1 MKNNKQVLTMEQGME
16 AIMNIIAE
24 AGFKQEPIAP
34 PSSSTEKKKEI
45 SQEETVY
52 DGYGHVIAKNGKKTT
67 TGYKKGA
74 KRVLNAK
81 DSQRKDL
88 LDAAEVILNR
98 VAAFEGKVGRNS
110 VEGVIVRMA
119 DADYSVKCAGHAKP
133 EFADREEGF
142 VAEKNYITRGKAVN
156 HAPAIAKAL
165 VAEIENEFLKTKIG
179 NQNGFSVT
187 LLEAKSSGIRF
198 EIKNENGVA
207 AEYSYKITKKRARVI
222 IE

>member
-1 MKNNKQVLTMEQGME
+1 MKNKQVLTMEQGME

-34 PSSSTEKKKEI
+34 SS

-156 HAPAIAKAL
+156 HAPAIAKVL
-165 VAEIENEFLKTKIG
+165 VAEIENEFSKSNIG
-179 NQNGFSVT
+179 NGKSVT

-207 AEYSYKITKKRARVI
+207 AEYSYKITKKRARVVLG
-222 IE
+222 

>member
-34 PSSSTEKKKEI
+34 SSTEKKEEI

-74 KRVLNAK
+74 KRVLNSK
-81 DSQRKDL
+81 DSLRRDL

-110 VEGVIVRMA
+110 VEGVVVRMA

-142 VAEKNYITRGKAVN
+142 VAEKSYITRGKAVN

-165 VAEIENEFLKTKIG
+165 VAEIENEFSKSNIG
-179 NQNGFSVT
+179 NGKSVT

-207 AEYSYKITKKRARVI
+207 AEYSYKITKKRARVVLG
-222 IE
+222 

>member
-1 MKNNKQVLTMEQGME
+1 MNNKQVLTMEQGME
-16 AIMNIIAE
+16 AIMNILAE

-34 PSSSTEKKKEI
+34 SS

-81 DSQRKDL
+81 DTQRRDL

-110 VEGVIVRMA
+110 VEGVVVRMA
-119 DADYSVKCAGHAKP
+119 DADYTVKCAGHAKP

-142 VAEKNYITRGKAVN
+142 VAEKNYLTRGKAVN
-156 HAPAIAKAL
+156 HAPAIAKVL
-165 VAEIENEFLKTKIG
+165 VAEVENEFLKTKIG
-179 NQNGFSVT
+179 NGKSVT
-187 LLEAKSSGIRF
+187 LLEAKASGIRF
-198 EIKNENGVA
+198 EIKNENGTA
-207 AEYSYKITKKRARVI
+207 AEYSYKITKKRARVVLG
-222 IE
+222 

>member
-16 AIMNIIAE
+16 AIMNILAE

-34 PSSSTEKKKEI
+34 SSTEKKKEI

-74 KRVLNAK
+74 KRVLNSK

-142 VAEKNYITRGKAVN
+142 VAEKNYLTRGKAVN
-156 HAPAIAKAL
+156 HAPAIAKVL

-207 AEYSYKITKKRARVI
+207 AEYSYKITKKRARVVLG
-222 IE
+222 

>member
-1 MKNNKQVLTMEQGME
+1 MNKKQVLTMEQGME

-34 PSSSTEKKKEI
+34 SS

-74 KRVLNAK
+74 KRVLNSK
-81 DSQRKDL
+81 DSQRRDL

-165 VAEIENEFLKTKIG
+165 VAEIENEFSKSNIG
-179 NQNGFSVT
+179 NGKSVT

-207 AEYSYKITKKRARVI
+207 AEYSYKITKKRARVVLG
-222 IE
+222 

>member
-1 MKNNKQVLTMEQGME
+1 MNNKQVLTMEQGME

-34 PSSSTEKKKEI
+34 SS

-74 KRVLNAK
+74 KRVLNSK
-81 DSQRKDL
+81 DTQRKDL

-187 LLEAKSSGIRF
+187 LLEAKASGIRF
-198 EIKNENGVA
+198 EIKNENGIA
-207 AEYSYKITKKRARVI
+207 AEYSYKITKKRARVVLG
-222 IE
+222 

>member
-1 MKNNKQVLTMEQGME
+1 MNNKQVLTMEQGME
-16 AIMNIIAE
+16 AIMNILAE
-24 AGFKQEPIAP
+24 AGVKQELIESFAP
-34 PSSSTEKKKEI
+34 SPEMSK
-45 SQEETVY
+45 EETVY

-81 DSQRKDL
+81 DTQRRDL

-110 VEGVIVRMA
+110 VEGVVVRMA
-119 DADYSVKCAGHAKP
+119 DADYTVKCAGHAKP

-142 VAEKNYITRGKAVN
+142 VAEKNYLTRGKAVN
-156 HAPAIAKAL
+156 HAPAIAKVL

-179 NQNGFSVT
+179 NQNGFSIT
-187 LLEAKSSGIRF
+187 LLEAKASGIRF

-222 IE
+222 ME

>member
-1 MKNNKQVLTMEQGME
+1 MNNKQVLTMEQGME
-16 AIMNIIAE
+16 AIMNILAE
-24 AGFKQEPIAP
+24 AGVKQEPIAP
-34 PSSSTEKKKEI
+34 SS

-81 DSQRKDL
+81 DTQRRDL

-110 VEGVIVRMA
+110 VEGVVVRMA
-119 DADYSVKCAGHAKP
+119 DADYTVKCAGHAKP

-142 VAEKNYITRGKAVN
+142 VAEKNYLTRGKAVN
-156 HAPAIAKAL
+156 HAPAIAKVL
-165 VAEIENEFLKTKIG
+165 VAEIENEFSKSNIG
-179 NQNGFSVT
+179 NGKSVT
-187 LLEAKSSGIRF
+187 LLEAKASGIRF
-198 EIKNENGVA
+198 EIKNENGAA
-207 AEYSYKITKKRARVI
+207 AEYSYKITKKRARVVLG
-222 IE
+222 

>member
-1 MKNNKQVLTMEQGME
+1 MNNKQVLTMEQGME

-34 PSSSTEKKKEI
+34 SS

-119 DADYSVKCAGHAKP
+119 DADYAVKCAGHAKA

-165 VAEIENEFLKTKIG
+165 VAEIENEFSKSNIG
-179 NQNGFSVT
+179 NGKSVT

-207 AEYSYKITKKRARVI
+207 AEYSYKITKKRARVVLG
-222 IE
+222 

>member
-1 MKNNKQVLTMEQGME
+1 MNNKQVLTMEQGME
-16 AIMNIIAE
+16 AIMNILAE

-34 PSSSTEKKKEI
+34 SS

-142 VAEKNYITRGKAVN
+142 VAEKNYLTRGKAVN
-156 HAPAIAKAL
+156 HAPAIAKVL

-187 LLEAKSSGIRF
+187 LLEAKASGIRF

-207 AEYSYKITKKRARVI
+207 AEYSYKITKKRARVVLG
-222 IE
+222 

>member
-16 AIMNIIAE
+16 AIMNILAE

-34 PSSSTEKKKEI
+34 SSTEKKKEI
-45 SQEETVY
+45 IQEETVY

-81 DSQRKDL
+81 DSLRRDL

-187 LLEAKSSGIRF
+187 LLEAKASGIRF
-198 EIKNENGVA
+198 EIKNENSIM
-207 AEYSYKITKKRARVI
+207 EYSYKITKKRARVI
-222 IE
+222 IG

>member
-1 MKNNKQVLTMEQGME
+1 MNNKQVLTMEQGME

-34 PSSSTEKKKEI
+34 SS

-81 DSQRKDL
+81 DSQRKNL

-98 VAAFEGKVGRNS
+98 VVAFEGKVGRNS
-110 VEGVIVRMA
+110 VEGVVVRMA
-119 DADYSVKCAGHAKP
+119 DADYAVKCAGHAKP

-165 VAEIENEFLKTKIG
+165 VAEIENEFSKSNIG
-179 NQNGFSVT
+179 NGKSVT

-207 AEYSYKITKKRARVI
+207 AEYSYKITKKRARVVLG
-222 IE
+222 

>member
-16 AIMNIIAE
+16 AIMNILAE

-34 PSSSTEKKKEI
+34 SSTEKKKEI

-74 KRVLNAK
+74 KRVLNSK
-81 DSQRKDL
+81 DTQRRDL

-133 EFADREEGF
+133 EVADREEGF
-142 VAEKNYITRGKAVN
+142 VAEKNYLTRGKAVN
-156 HAPAIAKAL
+156 HAPAIA
-165 VAEIENEFLKTKIG
+165 
-179 NQNGFSVT
+179 
-187 LLEAKSSGIRF
+187 
-198 EIKNENGVA
+198 
-207 AEYSYKITKKRARVI
+207 
-222 IE
+222 

>member
-1 MKNNKQVLTMEQGME
+1 MNNKQVLTMEQGME
-16 AIMNIIAE
+16 AIMNILAE

-34 PSSSTEKKKEI
+34 SS

-81 DSQRKDL
+81 DTQRKDL

-110 VEGVIVRMA
+110 VEGVVVRMA
-119 DADYSVKCAGHAKP
+119 DADYTVKCAGHAKS
-133 EFADREEGF
+133 EFANREEGF
-142 VAEKNYITRGKAVN
+142 VAEKNYLTRGKVVN
-156 HAPAIAKAL
+156 HAPAIAKIL

-187 LLEAKSSGIRF
+187 LLEAKASGIRF
-198 EIKNENGVA
+198 EIKNENGTA
-207 AEYSYKITKKRARVI
+207 AEYSYKITKKRARVVLG
-222 IE
+222 

>member
-1 MKNNKQVLTMEQGME
+1 MNNKQVLTMEQGME

-34 PSSSTEKKKEI
+34 SS

-81 DSQRKDL
+81 DTQRRDL

-119 DADYSVKCAGHAKP
+119 DADYAVKCAGHAKP

-142 VAEKNYITRGKAVN
+142 VAEKNYVTRGKAVN
-156 HAPAIAKAL
+156 HAPAIAKVL
-165 VAEIENEFLKTKIG
+165 VAEIENEFSKSKIG
-179 NQNGFSVT
+179 NGKSVT

-207 AEYSYKITKKRARVI
+207 AEYSYKITKKRARVVLG
-222 IE
+222 

>member
-1 MKNNKQVLTMEQGME
+1 MNNKQVLTIEQGME

-34 PSSSTEKKKEI
+34 SS

-74 KRVLNAK
+74 KRVLNSK
-81 DSQRKDL
+81 DSLRKDL

-165 VAEIENEFLKTKIG
+165 VAEIENEFSKSNIG
-179 NQNGFSVT
+179 NGKSVT

-207 AEYSYKITKKRARVI
+207 AEYSYKITKKRARVVLG
-222 IE
+222 

>member
-1 MKNNKQVLTMEQGME
+1 MNYKQVLTMEQGME
-16 AIMNIIAE
+16 AIMNILAE
-24 AGFKQEPIAP
+24 AGFKQELIE
-34 PSSSTEKKKEI
+34 SSPEMSK
-45 SQEETVY
+45 EETVY

-81 DSQRKDL
+81 DTQRIDL

-110 VEGVIVRMA
+110 VEGGVVRMA
-119 DADYSVKCAGHAKP
+119 DADYTVKCAGHAKP

-142 VAEKNYITRGKAVN
+142 VAEKNYLSRGKAVN
-156 HAPAIAKAL
+156 HAPAIAKVL

-179 NQNGFSVT
+179 NGKSIT

-207 AEYSYKITKKRARVI
+207 AEYSYKITKKRA
-222 IE
+222 

>member
-34 PSSSTEKKKEI
+34 SSTEKKKEI

-165 VAEIENEFLKTKIG
+165 VAEIENEFLKSNIG
-179 NQNGFSVT
+179 NGKSVT

-207 AEYSYKITKKRARVI
+207 AEYSYKITKKRARVVLG
-222 IE
+222 

>member
-1 MKNNKQVLTMEQGME
+1 MNNKQVLTMEQGME

-34 PSSSTEKKKEI
+34 SS

-74 KRVLNAK
+74 KRVLNSK

-119 DADYSVKCAGHAKP
+119 DADYAVKCAGHAKP

-142 VAEKNYITRGKAVN
+142 VAEKNYLTRGKAVN
-156 HAPAIAKAL
+156 HAPAIAKVL
-165 VAEIENEFLKTKIG
+165 VAEIENEFSKSKIG
-179 NQNGFSVT
+179 NGKSVT

-207 AEYSYKITKKRARVI
+207 AEYSYKITKKRARVVLG
-222 IE
+222 

>member
-24 AGFKQEPIAP
+24 AGFKQEPITP
-34 PSSSTEKKKEI
+34 SSTEKKKEI

-81 DSQRKDL
+81 DSQRRDL

-165 VAEIENEFLKTKIG
+165 VAEIENEFSKSNIG
-179 NQNGFSVT
+179 NGKSVT

-198 EIKNENGVA
+198 EIKNENGIA
-207 AEYSYKITKKRARVI
+207 AEYSYKITKKRARVVLG
-222 IE
+222 

>member
-1 MKNNKQVLTMEQGME
+1 MNNKQVLTMEQGME
-16 AIMNIIAE
+16 AIMNILAE

-34 PSSSTEKKKEI
+34 SS

-74 KRVLNAK
+74 KRVLNSK

-119 DADYSVKCAGHAKP
+119 DADYAVKCAGHAKP

-142 VAEKNYITRGKAVN
+142 VAEKNYLTRGKAVN
-156 HAPAIAKAL
+156 HAPAIAKVL
-165 VAEIENEFLKTKIG
+165 VAEIENEFLKSKIG
-179 NQNGFSVT
+179 NGKSIT

-207 AEYSYKITKKRARVI
+207 AEYSYKITKKRARVVLG
-222 IE
+222 

>member
-1 MKNNKQVLTMEQGME
+1 MNNKQVLTMEQGME
-16 AIMNIIAE
+16 AIMNILEE

-34 PSSSTEKKKEI
+34 SS

-74 KRVLNAK
+74 KRVLNSK

-156 HAPAIAKAL
+156 HAPAIAKVL
-165 VAEIENEFLKTKIG
+165 VAEIENEFSKSNIG
-179 NQNGFSVT
+179 NGKSVT

-198 EIKNENGVA
+198 EIKNENGIA
-207 AEYSYKITKKRARVI
+207 AEYSYKITKKRARVVLG
-222 IE
+222 

>member
-1 MKNNKQVLTMEQGME
+1 MNNKQVLTMEQGME
-16 AIMNIIAE
+16 AIMNILAE
-24 AGFKQEPIAP
+24 AGVKQEPIAP
-34 PSSSTEKKKEI
+34 SS

-81 DSQRKDL
+81 DTQRRDL

-110 VEGVIVRMA
+110 VEGVVVRMA
-119 DADYSVKCAGHAKP
+119 DADYTVKCAGHAKP

-142 VAEKNYITRGKAVN
+142 VAEKNYLTRGKAVN
-156 HAPAIAKAL
+156 HAPAIAKVL
-165 VAEIENEFLKTKIG
+165 VAEVENEFSKSNIG
-179 NQNGFSVT
+179 NGKSVT
-187 LLEAKSSGIRF
+187 LLEAKASGIRF
-198 EIKNENGVA
+198 EIKNENGTA
-207 AEYSYKITKKRARVI
+207 AEYSYKITKKRARVVLG
-222 IE
+222 

>member
-1 MKNNKQVLTMEQGME
+1 MNNKQVLTMEQGME

-34 PSSSTEKKKEI
+34 SS

-74 KRVLNAK
+74 KRVLNSK
-81 DSQRKDL
+81 DSLRRDL

-165 VAEIENEFLKTKIG
+165 VAEIENEFLKSNIG
-179 NQNGFSVT
+179 NGKSVT

-207 AEYSYKITKKRARVI
+207 AEYSYKITKKRARVVLG
-222 IE
+222 

>member
-1 MKNNKQVLTMEQGME
+1 MNNKQVLTMEQGME
-16 AIMNIIAE
+16 AIMNILAE
-24 AGFKQEPIAP
+24 AGVKQESIAP
-34 PSSSTEKKKEI
+34 SSAEKKI
-45 SQEETVY
+45 SKEETVY

-81 DSQRKDL
+81 DTQRKDL

-110 VEGVIVRMA
+110 VEGVVVRMA
-119 DADYSVKCAGHAKP
+119 DADYTVKCAGHAKP

-142 VAEKNYITRGKAVN
+142 VAEKNYLTRGKAVN
-156 HAPAIAKAL
+156 HAPAIAKVL

-187 LLEAKSSGIRF
+187 LLEAKASGIRF
-198 EIKNENGVA
+198 EIKNENGTA
-207 AEYSYKITKKRARVI
+207 AEYSYKITKKRARVVLG
-222 IE
+222 

>member
-1 MKNNKQVLTMEQGME
+1 MNNKQVLTMEQGME

-34 PSSSTEKKKEI
+34 SS

-156 HAPAIAKAL
+156 HAPAIAKVL

-187 LLEAKSSGIRF
+187 LLEAKASGIRF

-207 AEYSYKITKKRARVI
+207 AEYSYKITKKRARVVLG
-222 IE
+222 

>member
-1 MKNNKQVLTMEQGME
+1 MNNKQVLTMEQGME

-34 PSSSTEKKKEI
+34 SS

-74 KRVLNAK
+74 KRVLNSK

-165 VAEIENEFLKTKIG
+165 VAEIENEFSKSNIG
-179 NQNGFSVT
+179 NGKSVT

-207 AEYSYKITKKRARVI
+207 VEYSYKITKKRARVVLG
-222 IE
+222 

>member
-16 AIMNIIAE
+16 AIMNILAE

-34 PSSSTEKKKEI
+34 SSTEKKKEI

-74 KRVLNAK
+74 KRVLNSK
-81 DSQRKDL
+81 DTQRRDL

-142 VAEKNYITRGKAVN
+142 VAEKNYLTRGKAVN
-156 HAPAIAKAL
+156 HAPAIAKVL

-179 NQNGFSVT
+179 NGKSIT

-207 AEYSYKITKKRARVI
+207 AEYSYKITKKRARVVLG
-222 IE
+222 

>member
-1 MKNNKQVLTMEQGME
+1 MNNKQVLTMEQGME
-16 AIMNIIAE
+16 AIMNILAE

-34 PSSSTEKKKEI
+34 SS

-81 DSQRKDL
+81 DTQRRDL

-110 VEGVIVRMA
+110 VEGVVVRMA
-119 DADYSVKCAGHAKP
+119 DADYTVKCAGHAKP

-142 VAEKNYITRGKAVN
+142 VAEKNYLTRGKAVN
-156 HAPAIAKAL
+156 HAPAIAKVL
-165 VAEIENEFLKTKIG
+165 VAEIENEFLKSNIG
-179 NQNGFSVT
+179 NGKSVT
-187 LLEAKSSGIRF
+187 LLEAKASGIRF

-207 AEYSYKITKKRARVI
+207 AEYSYKITKKRARVVLG
-222 IE
+222 

>member
-34 PSSSTEKKKEI
+34 SSTEKKKEI

-81 DSQRKDL
+81 DSQRRDL

-198 EIKNENGVA
+198 EIKNENSIM
-207 AEYSYKITKKRARVI
+207 EYSYKITKKRARVVLG
-222 IE
+222 

>member
-1 MKNNKQVLTMEQGME
+1 MNNKQVLTMEQGME
-16 AIMNIIAE
+16 AIMNILAE
-24 AGFKQEPIAP
+24 AGVKQEPIAP
-34 PSSSTEKKKEI
+34 SS

-81 DSQRKDL
+81 DTQRRDL

-110 VEGVIVRMA
+110 VEGVVVRMA
-119 DADYSVKCAGHAKP
+119 DADYTVKCAGHAKP

-142 VAEKNYITRGKAVN
+142 VAEKNYLTRGKAVN
-156 HAPAIAKAL
+156 HAPAIAKVL
-165 VAEIENEFLKTKIG
+165 VAEIENEFSKSNIG
-179 NQNGFSVT
+179 NGKSVT
-187 LLEAKSSGIRF
+187 LLEAKASGIRF
-198 EIKNENGVA
+198 EIKNENGTA
-207 AEYSYKITKKRARVI
+207 AEYSYKITKKRARVVLG
-222 IE
+222 

>member
-1 MKNNKQVLTMEQGME
+1 MNNKQVLTMEQGME
-16 AIMNIIAE
+16 AIMNILAE

-34 PSSSTEKKKEI
+34 SS

-81 DSQRKDL
+81 DTQRRDL

-110 VEGVIVRMA
+110 VEGVVVRMA
-119 DADYSVKCAGHAKP
+119 DADYTVKCAGHAKP
-133 EFADREEGF
+133 EFANREEGF
-142 VAEKNYITRGKAVN
+142 VAEKNYLTRGKAVN

-165 VAEIENEFLKTKIG
+165 VAEVENEFSKSNIG
-179 NQNGFSVT
+179 NGKSVT
-187 LLEAKSSGIRF
+187 LLEAKASGIRF
-198 EIKNENGVA
+198 EIKNENGAA
-207 AEYSYKITKKRARVI
+207 AEYSYKITKKRARVVLG
-222 IE
+222 

>member
-34 PSSSTEKKKEI
+34 SSTEKKEEI

-74 KRVLNAK
+74 KRVLNSK
-81 DSQRKDL
+81 DTQRRDL

-110 VEGVIVRMA
+110 VEGVIVRMT

-165 VAEIENEFLKTKIG
+165 VAEIENEFSKSNIG
-179 NQNGFSVT
+179 NGKSVT

-207 AEYSYKITKKRARVI
+207 AEYSYKITKKRARVVLG
-222 IE
+222 

>member
-34 PSSSTEKKKEI
+34 SSTEKKKEI

-74 KRVLNAK
+74 KRVLNSK
-81 DSQRKDL
+81 DTQRRDL

-165 VAEIENEFLKTKIG
+165 VAEIENEFSKSNIG
-179 NQNGFSVT
+179 NGKSVT

-207 AEYSYKITKKRARVI
+207 VEYSYKITKKRARVVLG
-222 IE
+222 

>member
-16 AIMNIIAE
+16 AIMNILAE

-34 PSSSTEKKKEI
+34 SSTEKKKEI

-81 DSQRKDL
+81 DSQRREL

-187 LLEAKSSGIRF
+187 LLEAKASGIRF
-198 EIKNENGVA
+198 EIKNKNSIM
-207 AEYSYKITKKRARVI
+207 EYSYKITKKRARVI
-222 IE
+222 ME

>member
-1 MKNNKQVLTMEQGME
+1 MNNKQVLTMEQGME
-16 AIMNIIAE
+16 AIMNILAE

-34 PSSSTEKKKEI
+34 SS

-67 TGYKKGA
+67 TGHKKGA
-74 KRVLNAK
+74 KRVLNSK
-81 DSQRKDL
+81 DTQRRDL

-110 VEGVIVRMA
+110 VEGVVVRMA
-119 DADYSVKCAGHAKP
+119 DADYAVKCAGHAKS

-142 VAEKNYITRGKAVN
+142 VAEKNYLTRGKAVN
-156 HAPAIAKAL
+156 HAPAIAKVL

-179 NQNGFSVT
+179 NGKSVT

-198 EIKNENGVA
+198 EIKNENGIA
-207 AEYSYKITKKRARVI
+207 AEYSYKITKKRARVVLG
-222 IE
+222 

>member
-34 PSSSTEKKKEI
+34 SSTEKKKEI

-81 DSQRKDL
+81 DSQRRDL

-156 HAPAIAKAL
+156 HAPAIAKVL
-165 VAEIENEFLKTKIG
+165 VAEIENEFSKSNIG
-179 NQNGFSVT
+179 NGKSVT

-207 AEYSYKITKKRARVI
+207 AEYSYKITKKRARVVLG
-222 IE
+222 

>member
-1 MKNNKQVLTMEQGME
+1 MKNKQVLTMEQGME
-16 AIMNIIAE
+16 AIMNILAE

-34 PSSSTEKKKEI
+34 SS

-156 HAPAIAKAL
+156 HAPAIAKVL
-165 VAEIENEFLKTKIG
+165 VAEIENEFSKSNIG
-179 NQNGFSVT
+179 NGKSVT

-207 AEYSYKITKKRARVI
+207 AEYSYKITKKRARVVLG
-222 IE
+222 